1 MPRSKTKTEALV
13 AAERSG
19 LIARGQPLLVMVSGG
34 ADSVCLLDVALRLGA
49 RVSALHVNYGLR
61 GTESAGD
68 EAFCRDFCERLGVA
82 LHVEQVPL
90 PAGGG
95 NLQARAREARYTV
108 AERVAP
114 ADFAT
119 GHTASDQAET
129 VLYRL
134 VSSPGRRGLVG
145 MAPRR
150 GRLVRPLLEVTRAHT
165 REHCL
170 EAGLGWREDSSNLDR
185 RFARSRIRHEVLPVL
200 ERISPGASAAIAET
214 ARLLGDESEVLDAV
228 VDQALTDDL
237 ERLRELP
244 PALARLVLRRL
255 ADAPVS
261 RCRADDILRARSGSA
276 SLDVGGGLR
285 AVVEYGRVRFTPD
298 GVPDPPA
305 PVSLPVPGS
314 VLFGD
319 WRVEARAGSGGLDPA
334 ALGRSVTV
342 RSWRAGD
349 RMRPAGLGGSK
360 KLQDLFT
367 DRKVPRE
374 ERALVPVVESGGE
387 IAWVAGVAADERF
400 RAPEGAPAVVLSATR
415 SRT

>member
-1 MPRSKTKTEALV
+1 VPRSTKTEALL

-19 LIARGQPLLVMVSGG
+19 LIARGEPLLVMLSGG

-61 GTESAGD
+61 GPESAGD
-68 EAFCRDFCERLGVA
+68 EEFCRSLCDGLGVA
-82 LHVEQVPL
+82 LQVEQVAL
-90 PAGGG
+90 TAGAG
-95 NLQARAREARYTV
+95 NLQACARQARYAA
-108 AERVAP
+108 AERVA
-114 ADFAT
+114 AGDFAT

-134 VSSPGRRGLVG
+134 VSSPGRRGLLG
-145 MAPRR
+145 MAQRR
-150 GRLVRPLLEVTRAHT
+150 GRLVRPLLGVTRAHT
-165 REHCL
+165 REHCR
-170 EAGLGWREDSSNLDR
+170 EAGLEWREDSSNLDP
-185 RFARSRIRHEVLPVL
+185 RFARARIRHEVLPVL
-200 ERISPGASAAIAET
+200 ERISPGASETIAET
-214 ARLLGDESEVLDAV
+214 ARLLGDEAEVLEAV
-228 VDQALTDDL
+228 VDQALTDEL

-255 ADAPVS
+255 AGAPVS
-261 RCRADDILRARSGSA
+261 RCRADEILRARGGSA
-276 SLDVGGGLR
+276 SVDVGGGLR
-285 AVVEYGRVRFTPD
+285 AVVEYGRVRFTGDPA
-298 GVPDPPA
+298 PAPPA

-334 ALGRSVTV
+334 ALGESVTV

-349 RMRPAGLGGSK
+349 RMHPAGLGGSK

-374 ERALVPVVESGGE
+374 ERRLVPVVEAGGE

-415 SRT
+415 SHS